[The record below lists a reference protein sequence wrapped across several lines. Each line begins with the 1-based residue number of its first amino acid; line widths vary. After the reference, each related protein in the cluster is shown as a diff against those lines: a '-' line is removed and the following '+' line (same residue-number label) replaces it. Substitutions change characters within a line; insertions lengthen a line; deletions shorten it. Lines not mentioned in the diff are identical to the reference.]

1 MRAMSSA
8 ILFLI
13 LNLIGLGF
21 GTLAVGLMNDALTP
35 SVGVD
40 ARRYSL
46 AGVSFVGL
54 LAMIG
59 FYRAA
64 KYLPADLAK
73 QKAK

>member
-13 LNLIGLGF
+13 LNLIGLGC
-21 GTLAVGLMNDALTP
+21 GPVAVGLMSDALTP
-35 SVGVD
+35 SLGID
-40 ARRYSL
+40 ALRYSI

-54 LAMIG
+54 LAMIS

-64 KYLPADLAK
+64 KYLPEDLAK